1 MASKI
6 CKFQGKIIVSKLES
20 QMIVPIGIE
29 DEMKRSYMD
38 YAMSVIVSRA
48 IPDVRDGLKPVH
60 RRILYSMYESGFYAN
75 KPYKK
80 SARIVGDVIGK
91 YHPHG
96 DSAVY
101 DSLVRMAQDFSL
113 RVPLIDGQ
121 GNFGSMDGD
130 SAAAM
135 RYTESRL
142 AKISHNLLEDI
153 DKETVDFQAN
163 YDGSESEPKVL
174 PAMFPNLL
182 VNGTGGIAVGMA
194 TNIPPHNL
202 GEIIDACVLY
212 IDNNDIDIVDLIS
225 VVKGPD
231 FPTGGIILGSNGI
244 LSAYLTGRGSV
255 IFRGKCEIEDNNNRQ
270 AIIIS
275 EMPYMVN
282 KAKLVEKIAELVHE
296 KKIEGISDLRD
307 ESNKDGVRVVIEIKR
322 DAVAEVVLNQLYS
335 FTQLQTSFGVI
346 MLALDEGMPKIMN
359 LKEVIGAFIKF
370 REIVITKRT
379 IFLLNKAR
387 DKAHILLGIRIAV
400 SNIDEVIKI
409 IRGASNPNDAKDQLM
424 AKAWNCSDITSLIK
438 LVDDKATI
446 SDDSKIHLTEIQA
459 KAILEMRLQRL
470 TAMEKDKLEN
480 DLAEL
485 TKEVTEYID
494 ILSSREK
501 LLFILKSELLK
512 VKEDY
517 ATPRLTEIVQG
528 NFEHDMEDLIQKEDM
543 VVTVTLGGY
552 IKRVPLG
559 TYRAQKR
566 GGKGRSGLSMRDEDI
581 LTQLFVGNTHTPMLF
596 FSNIGQVYS
605 LKLYKLPLGTPQ
617 SKGRPIVNLLPLKE
631 GEVITN
637 IMPMPENQEEWDNM
651 HIIFATSKGNIRRN
665 DLSDFKKIQANGK
678 IAIRMDEDD
687 TLVSV
692 TACSEDDH
700 ILLASKKGKAVRF
713 PVNAV
718 RVFRSRTSDGVRGM
732 KLSSGDKVISMTI
745 LHGIKATIEEREAY
759 LTIPVEK
766 RLEISKANEEF
777 SPEEFGLALTKE
789 QIIDMAK
796 GEEFILTISENGF
809 GKRSSAYHYRITN
822 RGGSGIVNMVLSEKT
837 GEVVA
842 SMPANMNDELMLIT
856 NNGKLIRCRLDSV
869 RVTGRSTSGV
879 ILFKTEKDEKVVS
892 ASLIA
897 DVSDEVVDEVEE
909 EENKDDGVAE
919 SE

>member
-1 MASKI
+1 M
-6 CKFQGKIIVSKLES
+6 SKLED
-20 QMIVPIGIE
+20 QIIIPIGIE

-60 RRILYSMYESGFYAN
+60 RRILYSMYESGFYSN

-80 SARIVGDVIGK
+80 SARTVGDVIGK

-96 DSAVY
+96 DVAVY

-113 RVPLIDGQ
+113 RAPLIDGQ

-142 AKISHNLLEDI
+142 AKISHTLLEDI

-163 YDGSESEPKVL
+163 YDGSESEPTVI

-202 GEIIDACVLY
+202 GEIIDACALY
-212 IDNNDIDIVDLIS
+212 IDNNDIDISELIS

-231 FPTGGIILGSNGI
+231 FPTGGIILGTSGVQ
-244 LSAYLTGRGSV
+244 SAYLTGRGSV
-255 IFRGKCEIEDNNNRQ
+255 VFRGKCEIEDNNNRQ
-270 AIIIS
+270 SIIIS

-296 KKIEGISDLRD
+296 KRVEGISDLRD

-346 MLALDEGMPKIMN
+346 MLALDEGMPKVMN
-359 LKEVIGAFIKF
+359 LKEVIAAFVKF
-370 REIVITKRT
+370 REVVITRRT

-387 DKAHILLGIRIAV
+387 DKAHVLLGIRIAV
-400 SNIDEVIKI
+400 SNIDEVIRI
-409 IRGASNPNDAKDQLM
+409 IRGSPNPNEAKDQLM
-424 AKAWNCSDITSLIK
+424 AKAWNCSDIISLIK
-438 LVDDKATI
+438 LVDDKAII
-446 SDDSKIHLTEIQA
+446 SDDGKCHLTEIQA

-470 TAMEKDKLEN
+470 TAMEKDKLES
-480 DLAEL
+480 DLTEL
-485 TKEVTEYID
+485 TNEVKEYID

-512 VKEDY
+512 VREDY
-517 ATPRLTEIVQG
+517 ATPRLTEIAQG

-543 VVTVTLGGY
+543 VVTVTLTGY
-552 IKRVPLG
+552 IKRVPLV

-581 LTQLFVGNTHTPMLF
+581 LTQLFVGSTHTPMLF

-605 LKLYKLPLGTPQ
+605 LKLYKLPLGNPQ

-651 HIIFATSKGNIRRN
+651 HIMFATSKGNIRRN

-687 TLVSV
+687 TLVNV
-692 TACSEDDH
+692 AACSEDDH

-732 KLSSGDKVISMTI
+732 KLASGDKVISMTI
-745 LHGIKATIEEREAY
+745 LHGIKASMEEREAY

-766 RLEISKANEEF
+766 RLEISKGNEEF
-777 SPEEFGLALTKE
+777 TPEALGVSLSKE
-789 QIIDMAK
+789 QIADLAK
-796 GEEFILTISENGF
+796 GEEFILTISENGL

-842 SMPANMNDELMLIT
+842 SMPANTNDEIMLIT
-856 NNGKLIRCRLDSV
+856 NNGKLIRCRLDAV
-869 RVTGRSTSGV
+869 RITGRSTSGV

-897 DVSDEVVDEVEE
+897 DSSEEEDVVDEDAGDNTVM
-909 EENKDDGVAE
+909 
-919 SE
+919 

>member
-1 MASKI
+1 MNKLDD
-6 CKFQGKIIVSKLES
+6 QIIT
-20 QMIVPIGIE
+20 PISIE

-60 RRILYSMYESGFYAN
+60 RRILYSMYESGFYSN

-96 DSAVY
+96 DGAVY

-142 AKISHNLLEDI
+142 AKISHTLLEDI
-153 DKETVDFQAN
+153 DKDTVDFQAN
-163 YDGSESEPKVL
+163 YDGSESEPSVI

-202 GEIIDACVLY
+202 GEIIDACILY
-212 IDNNDIDIVDLIS
+212 IDNNDIDISDLIS

-231 FPTGGIILGSNGI
+231 FPTGGIILGTSGVH
-244 LSAYLTGRGSV
+244 SAYLTGRGSV
-255 IFRGKCEIEDNNNRQ
+255 VFRGKCEIEDNNNRQ
-270 AIIIS
+270 SIIIS

-296 KKIEGISDLRD
+296 KRIEGISDLRD
-307 ESNKDGVRVVIEIKR
+307 ESNKDGVRVVVEIKR

-346 MLALDEGMPKIMN
+346 MLALDEGMPKVMN
-359 LKEVIGAFIKF
+359 LKEVIAAFIKF
-370 REIVITKRT
+370 REVVVTRRT

-400 SNIDEVIKI
+400 SNIDEVIRI
-409 IRGASNPNDAKDQLM
+409 IRASSNPNDAKDQLM
-424 AKAWNCSDITSLIK
+424 TKAWDCSDITSLIK
-438 LVDDKATI
+438 LVDDKAII
-446 SDDSKIHLTEIQA
+446 SDGNKIHLTELQA

-470 TAMEKDKLEN
+470 TAMEKDKLES
-480 DLAEL
+480 DLTEL
-485 TKEVTEYID
+485 TNEVKEYVD

-501 LLFILKSELLK
+501 LLSILKSELLK
-512 VKEDY
+512 VREDY
-517 ATPRLTEIVQG
+517 TTPRLTEIAHG

-543 VVTVTLGGY
+543 VVTVTLSGY
-552 IKRVPLG
+552 IKRVPLV

-581 LTQLFVGNTHTPMLF
+581 LTQLFIGSTHTPMLF

-605 LKLYKLPLGTPQ
+605 LKLYKLPLGNPQ

-631 GEVITN
+631 GEIITN
-637 IMPMPENQEEWDNM
+637 IMPMPENQEEWDKM
-651 HIIFATSKGNIRRN
+651 HIMFATSNGNIRRN
-665 DLSDFKKIQANGK
+665 DLSDFKKIQSNGK

-687 TLVSV
+687 TLVNVS
-692 TACSEDDH
+692 ACSEDDH

-718 RVFRSRTSDGVRGM
+718 RVFKSRTSDGVRGM
-732 KLSSGDKVISMTI
+732 KLASDDKVISMTI
-745 LHGIKATIEEREAY
+745 LHGIKASMEEREAY

-766 RLEISKANEEF
+766 RMEISKATEEF
-777 SPEEFGLALTKE
+777 NLEDHPVSLSDE
-789 QIIDMAK
+789 QIIDLAK

-822 RGGSGIVNMVLSEKT
+822 RGGTGIVNMVLSEKT

-842 SMPANMNDELMLIT
+842 SMPAKMNDEIMLIT
-856 NNGKLIRCRLDSV
+856 NNGKLIRCKLNSV
-869 RVTGRSTSGV
+869 RITGRSTSGV

-897 DVSDEVVDEVEE
+897 DSSEE
-909 EENKDDGVAE
+909 EGVIGEEDDNVV
-919 SE
+919 S